1 VEIVRREIVL
11 HTVEGRM
18 LEDGIG
24 YIKVTL
30 FDQRT
35 ASEFGQKL
43 SELREAGLKGLIVD
57 LRDNPGGLLSASVE
71 VAEYLVPPGPVVRVE
86 DRAAGRQVFRSD
98 TPGLGLPLVILVNG
112 GTASGAEIV
121 AGAVRDR
128 GVGILVGTRT
138 FGKGSVQS
146 IIDLGN
152 GGGLKI
158 TTARYLTPAG
168 TALDGR
174 GLEPDVVVEPRPPR
188 DQEAAGLPAFQF
200 KRELRRGIIG
210 LDVLDLQQRLRALG
224 YDPGPIDGIFGP
236 LTERALRRYQED
248 RSLEPTGKLDEATA
262 ATLGRAAGE
271 EPEPP
276 SGDRQL
282 EEALA
287 ILREQL
293 R

>member
-24 YIKVTL
+24 YIKVAL

-43 SELREAGLKGLIVD
+43 SELKEKGLKGLILD

-71 VAEYLVPPGPVVRVE
+71 VAGYLVPPGPVVRVE
-86 DRAAGRQVFRSD
+86 DRATGRQVFRSD
-98 TPGLGLPLVILVNG
+98 TPALGVPLVVLVNG

-121 AGAVRDR
+121 AGAVRDH

-146 IIDLGN
+146 IIDLEN

-174 GLEPDVVVEPRPPR
+174 GLEPDVVVEPLPPR
-188 DQEAAGLPAFQF
+188 EEEAEFPAFQF
-200 KRELRRGIIG
+200 KRELRRGLIG

-236 LTERALRRYQED
+236 LTERALRRYQQD
-248 RSLEPTGKLDEATA
+248 RSLQPTGALDEATA
-262 ATLGRAAGE
+262 ATLGRAPDGE
-271 EPEPP
+271 TEPP

-282 EEALA
+282 DEALA
-287 ILREQL
+287 ILRDQI